1 MPQAGDLRT
10 RRKHLLRVPS
20 SPVPRRGNTS
30 FALLD
35 RARPVCLRPKS
46 RRFAAV
52 GLRHAPAGAVSFPSG
67 RKTGPPRGLPRGER
81 RKERSRA
88 QSPPQAGTEWAEF
101 LPRKTGPPRGLPRG
115 ERRKER
121 SRAQS
126 PPQAGT
132 EWAEF
137 LPTTWGVQCTSHRWY
152 PIRPARRA
160 SNIPRFVKASNNSH
174 IINIE
179 GDHT

>member
-52 GLRHAPAGAVSFPSG
+52 GLRHAPAGAVSFSSGKKNWGPRAACRVGRGGRNGAERSPRPRRGRSG
-67 RKTGPPRGLPRGER
+67 RSFFQGKLGPRAACRVGRGGRNGA
-81 RKERSRA
+81 ERSPRPRRGRSGRSFFRRHGGCNEPAIAGIQSAPPEGRA
-88 QSPPQAGTEWAEF
+88 TF
-101 LPRKTGPPRGLPRG
+101 
-115 ERRKER
+115 
-121 SRAQS
+121 
-126 PPQAGT
+126 
-132 EWAEF
+132 
-137 LPTTWGVQCTSHRWY
+137 
-152 PIRPARRA
+152 PAL
-160 SNIPRFVKASNNSH
+160 
-174 IINIE
+174 
-179 GDHT
+179 